1 MTVALVAA
9 GLIIIGYLTSYVVT
23 VYSLAVYIDPDEV
36 DHLFPNIP
44 RSKQQFLARMAADPR
59 LFRQIAMVYR
69 SFALLVIAVSTVHLV
84 DYLVPVTLTNRPY
97 FYPVIVVVLW
107 IVHLTSAEYLP
118 RRSSRRAINRGLVR
132 HFWMIK
138 IIYYIFFPIVK
149 MYRNAL
155 RRIHKQ
161 ERVTEEEKDELVE
174 RAIEMLAEEAG
185 IGEPIV
191 EKDEKEMIGQ
201 IFLLD
206 QTTVRE
212 IMIPRPDVVA
222 IDRNM
227 EFKEIQQ
234 LVLEDGHSR
243 YPVFEESIDKV
254 IGMLYVKDLF
264 SKMPEP
270 GQKFTIDKY
279 LRKPYFVPESKIIG
293 ELLTEFKTRRLH
305 IAIVVDEYGGVA
317 GLVTLEDII
326 EEIFG
331 EIRDEHDLE
340 RDEFTRLA
348 DGSYLVSAG
357 MLVEKLQDELDTD
370 YESGDIDTVGG
381 LIYNLVG
388 SVPTEGQQVSWNE
401 LDFQVEKVEGQRIR
415 LLRVRR

>member
-1 MTVALVAA
+1 MTTVIITG

-23 VYSLAVYIDPDEV
+23 MYSLAVYIDPDEV

-44 RSKQQFLARMAADPR
+44 RSKQQFLVSMAADPR

-69 SFALLVIAVSTVHLV
+69 SFALLVIAVSTVHLFEHF
-84 DYLVPVTLTNRPY
+84 VPVTFVERPY
-97 FYPVIVVVLW
+97 FYPLIVVVLW
-107 IVHLTSAEYLP
+107 LVHLVFAEYLP
-118 RRSSRRAINRGLVR
+118 RRASRKAINRGLVR

-138 IIYYIFFPIVK
+138 IVYYIFFPIVN
-149 MYRNAL
+149 MYRGAL

-161 ERVTEEEKDELVE
+161 EQVTEEEKDELVE

-191 EKDEKEMIGQ
+191 EKNEKEMIGQ

-206 QTTVRE
+206 QTVVRE
-212 IMIPRPDVVA
+212 IMVPRPDVVG
-222 IDRNM
+222 IDRDM
-227 EFKEIQQ
+227 QFKDIQK

-243 YPVFEESIDKV
+243 YPVYEGSVDKI

-270 GQKFTIDKY
+270 GQKFVIDKY
-279 LRKPYFVPESKIIG
+279 LRKPYFVPETKIIG

-305 IAIVVDEYGGVA
+305 IAVVVDEYGGVA

-340 RDEFTRLA
+340 RDEFTKLA

-357 MLVEKLQDELDTD
+357 MLVEKLQDELETD
-370 YESGDIDTVGG
+370 YEQGDIDTVGG
-381 LIYNLVG
+381 LIYSLVG
-388 SVPTEGQQVSWNE
+388 SVPSEGQQVSWND

-415 LLRVRR
+415 LLRVRK